1 MINFYKLKKEYVT
14 LEECS
19 GLTLTASEMF
29 NDQVVL
35 VFGDVFTFLTSIY
48 YYEED
53 KPIATNPA
61 IIYDELIYENSYIK
75 NQPKN
80 IVIQEKNNSSL
91 KKLKEFNLKHLK
103 TEKTPIKSK
112 LDEYEI
118 MNRKTF

>member
-1 MINFYKLKKEYVT
+1 MPLMEGKVKQIQEDILQDLKSKILHSQNTVVT
-14 LEECS
+14 V
-19 GLTLTASEMF
+19 LTP
-29 NDQVVL
+29 
-35 VFGDVFTFLTSIY
+35 
-48 YYEED
+48 
-53 KPIATNPA
+53 K
-61 IIYDELIYENSYIK
+61 DEQIYENSYIK

>member
-1 MINFYKLKKEYVT
+1 MPLMEGKVKQIQEDILQDLKSKILHSQNTVVT
-14 LEECS
+14 V
-19 GLTLTASEMF
+19 LTP
-29 NDQVVL
+29 
-35 VFGDVFTFLTSIY
+35 
-48 YYEED
+48 
-53 KPIATNPA
+53 K
-61 IIYDELIYENSYIK
+61 DEQIYENSYIK

-91 KKLKEFNLKHLK
+91 KKLKDFNLKHLK